1 VATVEPER
9 ELIRRIAPFALPAAA
24 LAFAIGTIV
33 ADAHAGWSAG
43 IGIAVVSINFIAHG
57 LSTAWAATISPV
69 LLYAVGL
76 CGFVIRLGVILAI
89 IAVLD
94 QTSWFSVVAFLAAVV
109 PSTIVLLGAEMKLLS
124 GRMQADMWTFP
135 SPGSAPRVGSAT
147 GAEGLDR

>member
-24 LAFAIGTIV
+24 LAFAIGTLA
-33 ADAHAGWSAG
+33 ADADAGWSAA
-43 IGIAVVSINFIAHG
+43 IGIAVVSTNFVAHG
-57 LSTAWAATISPV
+57 LSTAWAAAISPV

-89 IAVLD
+89 IALLD
-94 QTSWFSVVAFLAAVV
+94 QTSWFSVLAFIAAVV

-124 GRMQADMWTFP
+124 GRMQADMWAFP
-135 SPGSAPRVGSAT
+135 AT
-147 GAEGLDR
+147 GPRAGSTTGAGGLGR

>member
-1 VATVEPER
+1 MATVEPER

-24 LAFAIGTIV
+24 LAFAIGTIA
-33 ADAHAGWSAG
+33 ADADAGWSAA
-43 IGIAVVSINFIAHG
+43 IGIAVVSMNFVAHG
-57 LSTAWAATISPV
+57 LSTAWAAAISPV

-94 QTSWFSVVAFLAAVV
+94 QTSWFSVLAFIAAVV

-124 GRMQADMWTFP
+124 GRMQADMWAFP
-135 SPGSAPRVGSAT
+135 ASDAGTTS
-147 GAEGLDR
+147 GAGGISR